1 MARRKKK
8 SSKKKPT
15 FNPKTAQPNFLLGS
29 IFLILAILVFVSLW
43 DYHPTQSPQIT
54 TDAGEYEDWEEEE
67 SPGSSTEPIEDE
79 ELEDYEDEVVAE
91 DNAVGKIG
99 AQIGFNSFFFLGF
112 SAWLIPLYLLWASYM
127 NFYKMGPLISKWRW
141 GAVLVSLIS
150 FAAFSNMLEV
160 ISFGKESV
168 DLQQFP
174 NGWGGLT
181 GNILFERLLSRSLG
195 TVGSNFIILILFLGS
210 SGFLFYDN
218 IARVGA
224 MKQKLKDWKIAKA
237 GRKDTKRLAIQ
248 AELKAK
254 TDAKKTPPFPFPG
267 SKRATEKGTEGDSIL
282 EEDSIDSGIG
292 LMGAEPLMGDDE
304 EPPLETQSGP
314 GSVPQTATASAS
326 PVAKKGGSL
335 KLDSVPTPT
344 KQIAT
349 SGLKIIAS
357 EPTKKAETPLPRKR
371 GDYNFPPLD
380 LLESQDVAA
389 LGNYEEEDHLATA
402 EALVRTLSEF
412 GVNVSMG
419 EVHTGPV
426 ITRFDVYPA
435 AGVRVEKI
443 LNLDK
448 NIALGLKATSVRI
461 LAPVPGKGCVGIE
474 VPNRNPSE
482 VRIRDIIDSAD
493 WTDSNAIIPIAL
505 GKEVSGKP
513 LVADLTKMPHLLIA
527 GATGSGK
534 TVCINSI
541 IASLLYHASP
551 EDVRFIMVDPK
562 IVELQAY
569 NDLPHMM
576 IPVVTD
582 PKKVPA
588 ALKYLLKEMENRYKT
603 FAKISVRNIA
613 GFNAKRAKDADAE
626 KEQNAL
632 EAELTPEERAA
643 VDTVEVPRDDEIEIP
658 KRLPYIVCIVDEL
671 ADLMMVAPAD
681 IETCVSRL
689 AQLSRAAGIHLI
701 ISTQRPSVN
710 VITGVIKANLTSR
723 IAFKVAAKVD
733 SRTILDQMGAD
744 HLIGRGDMLFLP
756 PGAHS
761 LLRAQGAFVS
771 DEEINAIVDFLKQNG
786 PPKIDETFQKHV
798 ETAGD
803 ENSAGGED
811 DDDELLPD
819 AMKVIQT
826 TKRASTSMLQRRL
839 RIGYNRAARIM
850 EMLEDRGIVGPE
862 NGAQPRE
869 ILTDLDS
876 I

>member
-1 MARRKKK
+1 MARSKKK
-8 SSKKKPT
+8 RAKKKPT
-15 FNPKTAQPNFLLGS
+15 FNPKTAKPNFFLGS
-29 IFLILAILVFVSLW
+29 IFLFLAILTLVSLW
-43 DYHPTQSPQIT
+43 DYHPSQSPQIT
-54 TDAGEYEDWEEEE
+54 TGASDYEDWEEDNEPDSSAATIEE
-67 SPGSSTEPIEDE
+67 EEFDE
-79 ELEDYEDEVVAE
+79 EVAGE
-91 DNAVGKIG
+91 ENAVGKIG
-99 AQIGFNSFFFLGF
+99 AQIGFYSFFFLGF

-127 NFYKMGPLISKWRW
+127 NFYKMGQLISKWRW
-141 GAVLVSLIS
+141 GAVLLGLIS
-150 FAAFSNMLEV
+150 FAAFSNMLEIV
-160 ISFGKESV
+160 VFGKDTV
-168 DLQQFP
+168 DLQMFP

-181 GNILFERLLSRSLG
+181 GNILFERVLSRSLG
-195 TVGSNFIILILFLGS
+195 TVGSNLIILILFLGS

-218 IARVGA
+218 IARVGTI
-224 MKQKLKDWKIAKA
+224 KEKLVAWKTAKIERNAAKKVAAEAAKIAQA
-237 GRKDTKRLAIQ
+237 NAKR
-248 AELKAK
+248 
-254 TDAKKTPPFPFPG
+254 TPPFPRPG
-267 SKRATEKGTEGDSIL
+267 TKRFDEKTAKDKEAAVL
-282 EEDSIDSGIG
+282 EEPVVDAGIG
-292 LMGAEPLMGDDE
+292 LMGAEPLMDDE
-304 EPPLETQSGP
+304 EPPIDEPSGP
-314 GSVPQTATASAS
+314 SEELQTATASAA
-326 PVAKKGGSL
+326 PVANKGSSL
-335 KLDSVPTPT
+335 KLDNTRPATPT
-344 KQIAT
+344 RQSAT
-349 SGLKIIAS
+349 SGIKIIES
-357 EPTKKAETPLPRKR
+357 EPTEKAQTPLPQKR

-380 LLESQDVAA
+380 LLDTQDVAQ
-389 LGNYEEEDHLATA
+389 LGDYSEEDHLATA

-412 GVNVSMG
+412 GVTVSMG

-426 ITRFDVYPA
+426 VTRFDVYPA

-474 VPNRNPSE
+474 VPNKNPSQ
-482 VRIRDIIDSAD
+482 VNIRDIIESTN
-493 WTDSNAIIPIAL
+493 WTDSKADIPIVL

-513 LVADLTKMPHLLIA
+513 LVTDLTKMPHLLIA

-541 IASLLYHASP
+541 ITSLLYHASP

-588 ALKYLLKEMENRYKT
+588 ALKYLLNEMESRYKI

-613 GFNAKRAKDADAE
+613 GFNAKRAQDAEAE
-626 KEQNAL
+626 KEQNELDAN
-632 EAELTPEERAA
+632 LTPEERAA
-643 VDTVEVPRDDEIEIP
+643 VNTVEVPRDDEIDVP
-658 KRLPYIVCIVDEL
+658 NRLPYIVCIVDEL

-723 IAFKVAAKVD
+723 IAFKVASKVD

-771 DEEINAIVDFLKQNG
+771 DEEINAIVEYLKQNG
-786 PPKIDETFQKHV
+786 PPDIDEKFQNHV
-798 ETAGD
+798 ESAED
-803 ENSAGGED
+803 ENTAGGEG
-811 DDDELLPD
+811 DDDELLPN
-819 AMKVIQT
+819 AMEVLRT

-850 EMLEDRGIVGPE
+850 EILENRGIVGPE

-869 ILTDLDS
+869 ILADLDS
-876 I
+876 M